1 MANLIITEH
10 KGHGHLG
17 NGNETQAAIVPEI
30 TTQVVTIGASS
41 TQSAVLNAQTRLVHV
56 EAGADCHILFGT
68 NPTATTGKRRLLA
81 GVHDYFT
88 IDPSVDP
95 ATIKVAVIEA

>member
-41 TQSAVLNAQTRLVHV
+41 TQSAVLNAQARLVHV